1 MAFGAKIKLSVDESG
16 SAAFRREIQ
25 KYVDTAVGAGGIK
38 LNLKN
43 VNLKVDKQSI
53 KNMVSSI
60 QDKLNNSAGITIKV
74 KNINATAAI
83 NKVKAD
89 LQAAIDSVTGGNG
102 TGAANGSG
110 NRSPNNQTAGV
121 YDSRIKQVE
130 SMAKKVFSSTN
141 GQLAEPELTNM
152 ITSYN
157 EIINRIQELRA
168 DQSLQTADAISG
180 LQRQAIELQGL
191 TQARNAEAAA
201 ETAAAQ
207 QTVQLDQKSL
217 NLKAQIQRWI
227 MSNTRAYEIYKDKIN
242 GFLTQLNNPN
252 LDPNARK
259 SIEAEFKSIS
269 NNIREAGLQGHSF
282 FETLRKGWE
291 RFGGWSLV
299 TRSMM
304 AALRTIKQMV
314 TAVKELDAAMTELR
328 KVTDLTEYTYS
339 RFLENAKGISQ
350 EISATLTDTVTATAD
365 FARLGFN
372 LEDSTS
378 LAKAALVY
386 KNVGDGINDIS
397 EASESLISTTKAF
410 EQFGITAQNAM
421 EIVDRFNEVGRILPK
436 GTAMCWA

>member
-110 NRSPNNQTAGV
+110 NRSTNNQTAGV

-130 SMAKKVFSSTN
+130 SMAKKVFSSTK

-152 ITSYN
+152 ITNYN
-157 EIINRIQELRA
+157 EIIGRIQELRA

-180 LQRQAIELQGL
+180 LQRQVIELQGL

-252 LDPNARK
+252 LDSNARK

-386 KNVGDGINDIS
+386 KNVGDGIKDIS